1 MDTFTI
7 LKDKKFKPWKNGNN
21 RISNEKIKSRMKNEN
36 SIMNK
41 TENTELPIL
50 KSKMTADK
58 SWK

>member
-1 MDTFTI
+1 
-7 LKDKKFKPWKNGNN
+7 
-21 RISNEKIKSRMKNEN
+21 MKNEN